1 MARKYRR
8 FGSHFCWKEPT
19 PKEGEEAPASPIPQ
33 SWQSYCGSIIIR
45 YVSKI
50 PSYCTDDAADDD
62 DEERR
67 SFSRFGGPEEKK

>member
-1 MARKYRR
+1 MAREYCR

-19 PKEGEEAPASPIPQ
+19 PKAGEEAPASPIPR

-50 PSYCTDDAADDD
+50 PSYCTDDADDDD

-67 SFSRFGGPEEKK
+67 SFSRFGGREEKK